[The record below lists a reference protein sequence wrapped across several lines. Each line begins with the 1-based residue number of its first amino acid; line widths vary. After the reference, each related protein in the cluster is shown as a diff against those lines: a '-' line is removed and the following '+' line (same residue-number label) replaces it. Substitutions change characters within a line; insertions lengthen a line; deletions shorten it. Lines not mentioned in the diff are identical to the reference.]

1 MEDQALVVVVV
12 LRLLVLAQP
21 VKVIMA
27 DLTIQ
32 LTMVE
37 EAVVLVE

>member
-1 MEDQALVVVVV
+1 MEDQVLVVVVV

-21 VKVIMA
+21 VKAIMA
-27 DLTIQ
+27 ELSTQ